1 MKIEIGGVY
10 LAESGSYLRLVSK
23 GEIMYN
29 FILVDKENVPIAEK
43 RNRFGHVVVR
53 SARCYSEETFNSFKL
68 VK

>member
-1 MKIEIGGVY
+1 MKVVFGGVY

-29 FILVDKENVPIAEK
+29 FILVDKDNVPIPEK

-53 SARCYSEETFNSFKL
+53 SARCYSEETVESFKL